1 MTEDELI
8 KAIQDQQDLMIDRM
22 DGSLKEVFEKLA
34 EDVNAIV
41 DNLSLDP
48 KERAKNLREMLRMK
62 DEIANTVVNNPA
74 YIDQVSAL
82 LNDFSVLAALSDQ
95 YVGKILDQPFNR
107 KALYNAILKTNIE
120 LTKDALLGTGVS
132 SNFSN
137 AIQEVLKSNI
147 AGVTNR
153 SQLRKVLTKFITGS
167 ADEKPFLQRYIKQ
180 VTADS
185 ILIFNSEYIQTVSS
199 DLGLSHYR
207 YKGTVIEDSRPF
219 CKARSGKVYTK
230 AEVEGWASLGDWQ
243 GRMAGTTANTIF
255 IYRGGYNCRH
265 TLYPISEMRYKKE
278 KGIK

>member
-1 MTEDELI
+1 MTEDEII
-8 KAIQDQQDLMIDRM
+8 KAIQDQQDVMINRM
-22 DGSLKEVFEKLA
+22 DGALKDVFKTLA

-48 KERAKNLREMLRMK
+48 KERAKNLREMLKMK
-62 DEIANTVVNNPA
+62 DEIANSLVKNPD
-74 YIDQVSAL
+74 YQDEVKAL
-82 LNDFSVLAALSDQ
+82 LSDFSILATLSDQ
-95 YVGKILDQPFNR
+95 YISKILDQPIKR
-107 KALYNAILKTNIE
+107 KALYTAILNANIE

-167 ADEKPFLQRYIKQ
+167 PDEKPFLQRYIKQ

-185 ILIFNSEYIQTVSS
+185 ILIFNSEYIQTVSG
-199 DLGLSHYR
+199 DLGLNHYR

-230 AEVEGWASLGDWQ
+230 AEVEQWASLGDWQ

-265 TLYPISEMRYKKE
+265 TLYPISEMRYKRE